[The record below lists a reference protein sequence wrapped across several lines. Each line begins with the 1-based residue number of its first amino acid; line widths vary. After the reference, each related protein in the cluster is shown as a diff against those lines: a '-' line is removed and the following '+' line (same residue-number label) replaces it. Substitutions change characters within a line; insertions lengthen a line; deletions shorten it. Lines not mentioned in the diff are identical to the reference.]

1 MKHLAL
7 VLLNSFLATAA
18 ASSPPSS
25 NNELDLVKQSEQ
37 VCTTPGECTG
47 TTSSVYVIGDL
58 HGDAMC
64 AVSWVNR
71 TGLVGN
77 LFHPELIANQS
88 LPLHLRLNPS
98 SKWSWSND
106 QSSLVFMG
114 DYVDKGPTSKQT
126 VQFVRDLTLQFP
138 DRVTALL
145 GNHELELLRDRDS
158 RISPESRY
166 GSYSYASIHPGEYHN
181 YFEGSGGGDGDKTD
195 KKSRSLDQKD
205 EVVLNLLLEA
215 SMEVYSFGAHNA
227 VRFVP
232 SAPASSNGQRAMYA
246 ITDIIP
252 PEHRLLAKE
261 RLEEYQDAYYASYRS
276 GTPLG
281 SWLESRPVSRLC
293 PNRRFFMQT
302 KTLISTF

>member
-1 MKHLAL
+1 
-7 VLLNSFLATAA
+7 
-18 ASSPPSS
+18 
-25 NNELDLVKQSEQ
+25 
-37 VCTTPGECTG
+37 
-47 TTSSVYVIGDL
+47 
-58 HGDAMC
+58 
-64 AVSWVNR
+64 
-71 TGLVGN
+71 
-77 LFHPELIANQS
+77 
-88 LPLHLRLNPS
+88 
-98 SKWSWSND
+98 
-106 QSSLVFMG
+106 MG

-126 VQFVRDLTLQFP
+126 VEFVRDLTLRFP

-145 GNHELELLRDRDS
+145 GNHELELLRDRDA

-181 YFEGSGGGDGDKTD
+181 YFDGSSGDNGDST
-195 KKSRSLDQKD
+195 SNNPRSLDHND

-232 SAPASSNGQRAMYA
+232 SVPAPSNGQRAMYA

-252 PEHRLLAKE
+252 PEHRVLAKE

-281 SWLESRPVSRLC
+281 RWLESRPVS
-293 PNRRFFMQT
+293 
-302 KTLISTF
+302 